1 MRYRCLTVVALA
13 ALSILHVSN
22 AKAGVVFSEN
32 FNSAGFQGSTSIL
45 TAPCGEC
52 FSDKYDPANYY
63 TINNFNGW
71 SFTGGA
77 LYTNNA
83 AGTDGAV
90 LLNENGQTSAS
101 IVYGLTQGTQYSLS
115 FDYYGDN
122 RPGEA
127 WVLNY
132 SIDGSATQTVN
143 GVDQAAGSN
152 PGTTKTLLF
161 TASGPSAT
169 LLFTQASTTEA
180 SPIIDNVTISTNVPE
195 PSTWAMMILGFMGV
209 GFVAYRRKNQL
220 AFRIA

>member
-13 ALSILHVSN
+13 ALSTLHVSN
-22 AKAGVVFSEN
+22 AKAGVVYSED
-32 FNSAGFQGSTSIL
+32 FNSAGFQGASLNLASS
-45 TAPCGEC
+45 ES
-52 FSDKYDPANYY
+52 FSDKYNPAGYY
-63 TINNFNGW
+63 NINNFKGW
-71 SFTGGA
+71 AFTGGSY
-77 LYTNNA
+77 YTNNA

-90 LLNENGQTSAS
+90 LLNENGDTSAT
-101 IVYGLTQGTQYSLS
+101 IVYNLTAGTKYTLS

-127 WVLNY
+127 YVLKY
-132 SIDGSATQTVN
+132 SIDGSPVQIIN
-143 GVDQAAGSN
+143 GVDQSAGSN
-152 PGTTKTLLF
+152 PGTTTTFSF
-161 TASGPSAT
+161 TAFGPSAT

-209 GFVAYRRKNQL
+209 GFVAYRRKNKL